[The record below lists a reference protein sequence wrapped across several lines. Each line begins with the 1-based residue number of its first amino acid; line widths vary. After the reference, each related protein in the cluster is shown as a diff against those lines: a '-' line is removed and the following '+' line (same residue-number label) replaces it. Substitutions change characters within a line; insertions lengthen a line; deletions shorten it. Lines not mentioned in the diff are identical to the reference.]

1 MTREAVVSEALL
13 NSFNLDARLQK
24 DTVWM
29 GDFPLSRVLLMN
41 EARYPWF
48 ILVPRVDSVSEIYQ
62 LSSSDQIQ
70 LLGESVSLLKWMSE
84 AFIPDKMNVAAIG
97 NIVRQLH
104 LHHVARKVGDPA
116 WPRPVWGMHE
126 PIPYGESELLK
137 ITQSFDLAALPECDR
152 SR

>member
-1 MTREAVVSEALL
+1 MSWRPTMKPLIMSIDFSVMGMRCSCLRMTREAVVSEALL

-97 NIVRQLH
+97 RSPSNSRAARRIVS
-104 LHHVARKVGDPA
+104 ARLPMNSAPMPA
-116 WPRPVWGMHE
+116 
-126 PIPYGESELLK
+126 
-137 ITQSFDLAALPECDR
+137 
-152 SR
+152 